1 MKKTTKQA
9 VNKSLTPEEKAILG
23 NIRSL
28 LEQLDSEEISED
40 MDAPA
45 IEEETIVEDA
55 TDQEEIGVD
64 DTTTTDE
71 EEVNKACDDPNAVKK
86 SSTPDEVANNN
97 AEQRLT
103 AEDTEQRLTAEDTDV
118 ENALSVLKSFLNKK
132 EQKVEKSAEIARLE
146 KKVDSLA
153 YAVEGMLAGFGMD
166 KPRAPV
172 QKSNRDVLARLE
184 QIVAKSKGGQE
195 EREGDLSDVMTTLFG
210 NN

>member
-1 MKKTTKQA
+1 MKKSTKQA

-97 AEQRLT
+97 A
-103 AEDTEQRLTAEDTDV
+103 EQRLTAEDTDV